1 MSEIIR
7 FRMVR
12 SPRRNCKHDDQYIAL
27 YPGGALSEFATNV
40 LNPGAI
46 SRSRIPAT
54 FLELNGLS
62 ERSTTLTSPLD
73 VFDSWLLCQ
82 NNRPAPSELA
92 KLLSNTTR
100 EQPWMASHVS
110 PTVNDERS
118 RLADL
123 LLASM
128 LTPCLPELRARL
140 TRLLTI
146 YGLAELFFAAPRKV
160 NTRDEIYSALRWRT
174 IVLPKELYDLFDL
187 PEFRRARS
195 IRSGFS
201 DLYLAREEWLSYE
214 LGEISH
220 IENVRAGELKERRLS
235 RLAER
240 EDIITNESE
249 TTTFTERSSES
260 TDRFELSEEVMRDT
274 QMALGVEATVE
285 TSGQYGPTQVDTHIG
300 GSFDFSQQES
310 STKASSQIKESVTRA
325 VTRIEQRVREQRVAR
340 SLVRT
345 ESSDLHSL
353 KNESANDRVSVYRWV
368 YKIKRVQIFRYP
380 NRYLLEFQIPEPG
393 AWWRWLLAQPQS
405 QMPLSPKPL
414 PFTQTGNEPTSA
426 TDRLTYDQITVQNY
440 QAIGARYLALGL
452 TPPPEAKTLSAQVSS
467 TSDMGGNN
475 DVVYVVDQSL
485 TVPDGYRAT
494 TWQAGV
500 MWSARANQ
508 GPGSVTFAVG
518 VAPPTPP
525 AIPASSGGYAGGA
538 VAQPVFLRGNV
549 GDINM
554 GTIPIVA
561 SGYLTD
567 SYTVN
572 LTVHCDPNDTGMLR
586 WKISTYEKI
595 AAAYADMQ
603 RQYDEERRSID
614 DSIPSIADR
623 FAPGRNQEI
632 IRDELKKH
640 VISMLIGVDFNGRPV
655 LELDANAQNQPH
667 IDVDAAER
675 LGPEIQFIE
684 QAFEWGNLSYVLYP
698 YLWAGRDRWPDIA
711 LIDGADPDF
720 ARFLRSGSARVV
732 IPARPGF
739 ESAVQLYARFGVL
752 WGGGPVP
759 APEDSDYLSIAEEIK
774 SMQRAPDDGEAGES
788 WEVTLPTS
796 LVCLG
801 DGSGLPMNASIT
813 LDAPPGQVLP

>member
-1 MSEIIR
+1 
-7 FRMVR
+7 
-12 SPRRNCKHDDQYIAL
+12 
-27 YPGGALSEFATNV
+27 
-40 LNPGAI
+40 
-46 SRSRIPAT
+46 
-54 FLELNGLS
+54 
-62 ERSTTLTSPLD
+62 
-73 VFDSWLLCQ
+73 
-82 NNRPAPSELA
+82 
-92 KLLSNTTR
+92 
-100 EQPWMASHVS
+100 
-110 PTVNDERS
+110 
-118 RLADL
+118 
-123 LLASM
+123 
-128 LTPCLPELRARL
+128 
-140 TRLLTI
+140 
-146 YGLAELFFAAPRKV
+146 
-160 NTRDEIYSALRWRT
+160 
-174 IVLPKELYDLFDL
+174 
-187 PEFRRARS
+187 
-195 IRSGFS
+195 
-201 DLYLAREEWLSYE
+201 
-214 LGEISH
+214 
-220 IENVRAGELKERRLS
+220 
-235 RLAER
+235 
-240 EDIITNESE
+240 
-249 TTTFTERSSES
+249 
-260 TDRFELSEEVMRDT
+260 
-274 QMALGVEATVE
+274 
-285 TSGQYGPTQVDTHIG
+285 
-300 GSFDFSQQES
+300 
-310 STKASSQIKESVTRA
+310 
-325 VTRIEQRVREQRVAR
+325 
-340 SLVRT
+340 
-345 ESSDLHSL
+345 
-353 KNESANDRVSVYRWV
+353 
-368 YKIKRVQIFRYP
+368 
-380 NRYLLEFQIPEPG
+380 
-393 AWWRWLLAQPQS
+393 
-405 QMPLSPKPL
+405 
-414 PFTQTGNEPTSA
+414 
-426 TDRLTYDQITVQNY
+426 
-440 QAIGARYLALGL
+440 
-452 TPPPEAKTLSAQVSS
+452 
-467 TSDMGGNN
+467 
-475 DVVYVVDQSL
+475 
-485 TVPDGYRAT
+485 
-494 TWQAGV
+494 
-500 MWSARANQ
+500 
-508 GPGSVTFAVG
+508 
-518 VAPPTPP
+518 
-525 AIPASSGGYAGGA
+525 

-640 VISMLIGVDFNGRPV
+640 VISMLTGVDFNGRPV